1 MAKMSLTIR
10 PRTMGSQQDVRPEM
24 VIMSEIPCSSTC
36 ALLTVAYSVVPLN
49 RTAAIFLHRQTWH
62 KVPVAALRA
71 GLLWYVII
79 PVIINHKEMGD
90 DGKLQSMCLKVCRWR
105 ERTSAVLKISYLMRS
120 IFYVFPFFFHR
131 SSHCHK
137 VATCHCQAGHEA
149 LWQGPPSLA

>member
-36 ALLTVAYSVVPLN
+36 SLLTVAYSVMPLN

-71 GLLWYVII
+71 GLLWY
-79 PVIINHKEMGD
+79 GD
-90 DGKLQSMCLKVCRWR
+90 YPCHQSFRWR
-105 ERTSAVLKISYLMRS
+105 ERTSAVLKISYLVRS
-120 IFYVFPFFFHR
+120 ISYVFPFFFHR